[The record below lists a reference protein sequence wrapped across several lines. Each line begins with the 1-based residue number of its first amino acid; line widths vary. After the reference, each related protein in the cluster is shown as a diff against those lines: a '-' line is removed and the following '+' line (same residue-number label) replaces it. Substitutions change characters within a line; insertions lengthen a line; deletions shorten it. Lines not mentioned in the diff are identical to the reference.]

1 MNLPS
6 PETACPTQSEAV
18 CLRDGDRLRIRPV
31 WPSDKARLKRAFYRL
46 SSLSRYR
53 RFLAHKRALSDAE
66 LRFFTEVD
74 GHDHYALVAV
84 EQGPAGGEGEM
95 VGAARFVRLDDPP
108 DTAEIA
114 VAVVDDH
121 QRRGIGRL
129 LLERLSQAAFE
140 RGIRK
145 IRVHLLAEN
154 VPVRRLLDELFGG
167 QALKREGE
175 IMSGEIP
182 LLAPGTVE
190 ERAARAPLFELLR
203 LAAEEAVMPINLSL
217 ILSRRQLS
225 AIKRRLSDRQR
236 AQAPDAD

>member
-1 MNLPS
+1 MSLAS
-6 PETACPTQSEAV
+6 HETAFPAQAETVS
-18 CLRDGDRLRIRPV
+18 LGDGGWIRVRPV
-31 WPSDKARLKRAFYRL
+31 RSTDKAGFVRAFNRL

-53 RFLAHKRALSDAE
+53 RFLGHKRALSDAE
-66 LRFFTEVD
+66 LRLFTEVD

-84 EQGPAGGEGEM
+84 KPGAAGHEGEV
-95 VGAARFVRLDDPP
+95 VGAARFIRLDDQPE
-108 DTAEIA
+108 TAEIA

-154 VPVRRLLDELFGG
+154 LPVRRLLDALFGG
-167 QALKREGE
+167 QSLEREGE
-175 IMSGEIP
+175 IISGEIP
-182 LLAPGTVE
+182 LLAPETLADRV
-190 ERAARAPLFELLR
+190 ARAPLFELLR

-217 ILSRRQLS
+217 ILSQGQLS
-225 AIKRRLSDRQR
+225 AFKRRLSNRQEE
-236 AQAPDAD
+236 QEPDAD